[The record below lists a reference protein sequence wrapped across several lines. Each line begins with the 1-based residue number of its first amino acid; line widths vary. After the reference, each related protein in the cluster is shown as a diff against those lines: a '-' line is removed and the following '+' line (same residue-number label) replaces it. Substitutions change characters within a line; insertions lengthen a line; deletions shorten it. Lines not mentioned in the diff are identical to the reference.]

1 MLAATAGGQA
11 VRDIEGRRRM
21 RDLAL
26 GDSLATRRHR
36 LADRLVLWRLRWL
49 HARPA
54 LSGEAEPRHWGHP
67 RVGAQILAGRIHL
80 GGAVLEL
87 GGRSPWDLAPPPGL
101 AAGLHGQGWL
111 DDLAALGT
119 PEAEALGRALVAGWI
134 RRHGRGTGPG
144 WSPALAGRRAL
155 RWVTHSGWLLEPAR
169 GGASGAGAGGSGPV
183 ARTARAVPGVPVAP
197 AMPVVPAMPAAPV
210 GPGASVAPAGEF
222 RAALA
227 RHVRFLAARAAAAP
241 HGPPRIEALTG
252 LVAASLALA
261 GEEAPAGPAAQ
272 ALAAEAGRLI
282 APDGAIASRNPEE
295 LLLIVAHLRLAARA
309 LAAAGRIAPPALVAA
324 ADRATPVLRML
335 RHADGGLARFHG
347 GGLGPEGGVEALAAA
362 LPRTMG
368 PGAARPQGPGGAAAP
383 IGPGSGAPMG
393 PRALGHDPRR
403 EEGGRRPDGA
413 HDPRAAAAPPP
424 RPLRAAMGYA
434 RLSAGR
440 TSVIADA
447 GPPPR
452 DSLTAHASTGAFEM
466 TSARRP
472 VIVSCGPGAAFG
484 PDWRR
489 AGRATPSHSA
499 LGIEGFSSSRL
510 DGHDRLADIPP
521 LVQADL
527 RETAAAVAL
536 SIRHDG
542 YVATHGL
549 SHVREL
555 ELSRDGRELR
565 GYDLL
570 SATTEA
576 EIARLARARE
586 ENRGRP
592 VAFALH
598 FHLHPEVGLRLDGDA
613 VELALVNGER
623 WLFRHDRAAHLT
635 LEPSV
640 WLDATRLAPRPTRQI
655 LLSGLIR
662 GEAAQVGWTLAKA
675 EDSPLAIR
683 DTLPGAD
690 EAPD

>member
-11 VRDIEGRRRM
+11 ARDIEGRRRM

-80 GGAVLEL
+80 GGAVLDI
-87 GGRSPWDLAPPPGL
+87 GARSPWDLAPSPGL

-119 PEAEALGRALVAGWI
+119 PEAEALGRAWVAGWI

-169 GGASGAGAGGSGPV
+169 GGASGAGAGGSGPHAGPGAGRRPPALS
-183 ARTARAVPGVPVAP
+183 AR
-197 AMPVVPAMPAAPV
+197 PAAPMV
-210 GPGASVAPAGEF
+210 PAGEF

-252 LVAASLALA
+252 LIAASLALA

-347 GGLGPEGGVEALAAA
+347 GGRGPEGGVEAMAAA
-362 LPRTMG
+362 LPRAMG
-368 PGAARPQGPGGAAAP
+368 PAPSPAGGPGNAAP
-383 IGPGSGAPMG
+383 A
-393 PRALGHDPRR
+393 RA
-403 EEGGRRPDGA
+403 GRDDGLL
-413 HDPRAAAAPPP
+413 DGAAPPHAPGPP
-424 RPLRAAMGYA
+424 RAETSAPLRAAMGYA

-447 GPPPR
+447 GPPAR
-452 DSLTAHASTGAFEM
+452 DSLTAHASTAAFEM

-472 VIVSCGPGAAFG
+472 VIVSCGPGAGFG

-555 ELSRDGRELR
+555 ELSRDGRALR